1 MLGWHRTLVAQQ
13 FDGADQ
19 RQPRGRP
26 RVEKDV
32 EDLVV
37 EIAKANRSWGYDRLA
52 GALAALGY
60 AISDQT
66 VGNMLKRRGLP
77 PAPERKRTST
87 WRECIRTHM
96 DVLWATDFFS
106 TDVWT
111 FGGLVTVYGVF
122 FIKLDTREVHI
133 AGVTSTPNEQW
144 MK

>member
-1 MLGWHRTLVAQQ
+1 MLGWHRKLVAQQ

-37 EIAKANRSWGYDRLA
+37 ERAKANRSWGSDRLA

-66 VGNMLKRRGLP
+66 VGNILTRRGLP
-77 PAPERKRTST
+77 PAPERKKTST
-87 WRECIRTHM
+87 WREFIRAHM
-96 DVLWATDFFS
+96 DVL
-106 TDVWT
+106 
-111 FGGLVTVYGVF
+111 
-122 FIKLDTREVHI
+122 
-133 AGVTSTPNEQW
+133 
-144 MK
+144 